1 MSPCTGGAGFL
12 FRGVTGERMATLR
25 EFTIN
30 AQYEGRKVLTVTG
43 AAYDYGNGASHHTA
57 IFNAI
62 HDHING
68 VTHTGG
74 MGSISGLKFEPL
86 PPPKN
91 KGRPQ
96 KIKRDVALAL
106 AHSWLTVFFA
116 TERNLPISAAKA
128 RAYGAVVDMWQESC
142 WQGAA
147 DESALR
153 KNIKKTNE
161 ELRGLAVLTYIA
173 PDPLNSLVVIGKK
186 EDFDIEPYKRMR
198 FEGTC
203 WIWRFGEQ
211 HARYGKASIPESPLL
226 EN

>member
-74 MGSISGLKFEPL
+74 MGTIDGLKFEPL
-86 PPPKN
+86 PPPKS

-106 AHSWLTVFFA
+106 AHTWFETFFFQQA
-116 TERNLPISAAKA
+116 NFSPRVARAKA
-128 RAYGAVVDMWQESC
+128 YSVVVDMWQESC

-153 KNIKKTNE
+153 KNIKKANK
-161 ELRGLAVLTYIA
+161 ELHGLTELVHTD
-173 PDPLNSLVVIGKK
+173 PDLSSCFVVSGKREYCDSDLHK
-186 EDFDIEPYKRMR
+186 HLR
-198 FEGTC
+198 FEGAC
-203 WIWRFGEQ
+203 WVWRFGEQ
-211 HARYGKASIPESPLL
+211 HAVYGKVAISEKPLL
-226 EN
+226 ES